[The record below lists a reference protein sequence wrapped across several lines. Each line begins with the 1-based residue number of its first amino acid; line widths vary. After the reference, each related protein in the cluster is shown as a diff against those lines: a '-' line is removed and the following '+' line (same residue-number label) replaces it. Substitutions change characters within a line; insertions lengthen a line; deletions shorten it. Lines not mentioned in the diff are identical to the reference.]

1 MDYKF
6 LKGALS
12 SMYGMYANDITDVD
26 KMNPETMKAGIEIGN
41 IIRRIDETKQNV
53 SRETYW
59 TSHDILV
66 HMVIHDICF
75 NCFDCLGCK
84 PCKHKMSDKM
94 LDLAMQ
100 MVIRGEY

>member
-1 MDYKF
+1 M
-6 LKGALS
+6 
-12 SMYGMYANDITDVD
+12 
-26 KMNPETMKAGIEIGN
+26 
-41 IIRRIDETKQNV
+41 NV

-75 NCFDCLGCK
+75 NCFDCVGCK
-84 PCKHKMSDKM
+84 PCKHKMSDIM
-94 LDLAMQ
+94 LDLAML